1 MVNIYYY
8 IDTKNKYQ
16 PTSTESLE
24 ELVGLLFEGHAEMI
38 SDTQQKSLKL
48 SATYLDDLKKMI
60 SKYSLRVP
68 MYDINSN
75 HLFLIYSEN
84 VYPNI
89 FSYNYR
95 FVDQEFIDELS
106 QLKNPT
112 DNEKE
117 MIQILSNYDVKQLKK
132 TYMKIFYK
140 SFVFNHYITNCKRPS
155 FNSGM
160 DHIMP
165 YYTSKELYFM
175 AYDWEL
181 IDKAELTLQELQHL
195 CKKIS
200 KFDIPSKILLDHQ
213 MYIYDSK
220 AIGLVKHYSLY
231 GSYYMNRYLRKYKC
245 FDITSRDR
253 SGDIR
258 NTNLENQINLMI
270 NLITNAPSFSK
281 SHTIYRC
288 VETDEYMQHL
298 QIGDIYE
305 DPSFM
310 STTRNP
316 YYYQENYAFGY
327 ILIKIKLPENVDGL
341 ALCIESYSNFPA
353 EEEIILLPT
362 SRYKLLKVTENAP
375 GEFHHILNHKVT
387 KKYEFEWVGSTHTDG
402 KQMVMY
408 TDGAFEPPIN
418 NVHILDVFKEIS
430 QDNSYQYFTIADKIK
445 YFRDQY
451 INNFN
456 NQFESKIGDVT
467 YIFNME
473 SYDSTNV
480 YKQFFWHE
488 VSDGIM
494 LTSSNKKFGNI
505 NILIEL
511 GPEIHLN
518 YYFKYSVTDSGKT
531 LDLSLESWIEW
542 LSLMAYV
549 MGSRYVVIHSNY
561 FIHYTDSDSVE
572 QKQDKTRYTYSDDI
586 YQYLKNKKKR
596 FDGAS
601 LYITPNF
608 DYGQLNYLSKHTPD
622 NVLDIH
628 DKDEVY
634 RVAKLSGKTNLLD
647 LYIYIAESHPK
658 LLNLLISKFSKIYPS
673 EVNPFENISYQL
685 DIFSYLYDKKYI
697 NHVPTESE
705 FSGKKGSFKKLI
717 GEKKIN
723 QFKNRLR
730 TYLTDSE

>member
-1 MVNIYYY
+1 
-8 IDTKNKYQ
+8 
-16 PTSTESLE
+16 
-24 ELVGLLFEGHAEMI
+24 
-38 SDTQQKSLKL
+38 
-48 SATYLDDLKKMI
+48 
-60 SKYSLRVP
+60 
-68 MYDINSN
+68 
-75 HLFLIYSEN
+75 
-84 VYPNI
+84 
-89 FSYNYR
+89 
-95 FVDQEFIDELS
+95 
-106 QLKNPT
+106 
-112 DNEKE
+112 
-117 MIQILSNYDVKQLKK
+117 
-132 TYMKIFYK
+132 
-140 SFVFNHYITNCKRPS
+140 
-155 FNSGM
+155 
-160 DHIMP
+160 MP
-165 YYTSKELYFM
+165 YYTSEELYYL
-175 AYDWEL
+175 ALDWEL
-181 IDKAELTLQELQHL
+181 IDKAELTEQELNQL

-213 MYIYDSK
+213 MYIYDSR

-231 GSYYMNRYLRKYKC
+231 GSYYMNRYLRKYRC
-245 FDITSRDR
+245 FDANPKDR

-270 NLITNAPSFSK
+270 NLITGAPPFTK
-281 SHTIYRC
+281 SHTIYRL
-288 VETDEYMQHL
+288 VEDDEYMKHL
-298 QIGDIYE
+298 QVGDIYT

-316 YYYQENYAFGY
+316 SYYQENYAFGY
-327 ILIKIKLPENVDGL
+327 ILIKIKLPKNIPGIG
-341 ALCIESYSNFPA
+341 LCIESYSNFPT

-362 SRYKLLKVTENAP
+362 SRYKLVKVSENVP
-375 GEFHHILNHKVT
+375 EKFHHLLNRPVI
-387 KKYEFEWVGSTHTDG
+387 KKYEFIFEGNNYISDS
-402 KQMVMY
+402 KSMVMRM
-408 TDGAFEPPIN
+408 DGAFEPSLNSIN
-418 NVHILDVFKEIS
+418 IMDVFKEIS
-430 QDNSYQYFTIADKIK
+430 QDNSYQYLSIADKIK
-445 YFRDQY
+445 HFRDQY

-456 NQFESKIGDVT
+456 NQFESKIGETT

-488 VSDGIM
+488 VPDGIM

-511 GPEIHLN
+511 GQEIHLN
-518 YYFKYSVTDSGKT
+518 YYFKYSVTDSGRT

-542 LSLMAYV
+542 LSLTAYI

-561 FIHYTDSDSVE
+561 FIYYADSDNIE

-596 FDGAS
+596 FENAS

-608 DYGQLNYLSKHTPD
+608 DYGQLNYLAKNTPD
-622 NVLDIH
+622 DVLDIH

-634 RVAKLSGKTNLLD
+634 RVAKLSGKTNLLE
-647 LYIYIAESHPK
+647 LYIYIAETHPK
-658 LLNLLISKFSKIYPS
+658 LLNLLVSKFSKIYPS
-673 EVNPFENISYQL
+673 EINPFENISYQL
-685 DIFSYLYDKKYI
+685 DTFSYLYDKKYI
-697 NHVPTESE
+697 NHVPTDSE